1 MMRKRKGDDVMNFLT
16 QLGVLAIIILILVIL
31 IKSNRTLSEIYMGGE
46 EEKETIDLSSLFGEN
61 HWFRRKE
68 RAKYE
73 KQTEEPLEKTEWE
86 EEQRPVGRSGGT
98 MPMTRGRGWYVEELD
113 RWGMTKT
120 RRKMETTPFFIGR
133 SEENDFVLNDL
144 SVSGC
149 HGRVEEKEGSLQLV
163 DQESL
168 NKIWVNGRERQ
179 NVVLADHME
188 VCLGNARIRFV
199 LEEER

>member
-1 MMRKRKGDDVMNFLT
+1 MVCG
-16 QLGVLAIIILILVIL
+16 
-31 IKSNRTLSEIYMGGE
+31 RTGQMGNDKD
-46 EEKETIDLSSLFGEN
+46 EKEDG
-61 HWFRRKE
+61 
-68 RAKYE
+68 
-73 KQTEEPLEKTEWE
+73 
-86 EEQRPVGRSGGT
+86 
-98 MPMTRGRGWYVEELD
+98 
-113 RWGMTKT
+113 
-120 RRKMETTPFFIGR
+120 TTPFFIGR

-179 NVVLADHME
+179 TVVLADHME